1 METKQNRNSEIRRKT
16 SETDITLRLDIDGR
30 GTAEIGTGMPF
41 FDHVL
46 SSFARHGS
54 FDLYISAS
62 GDLETGP
69 HHLVEDVGICLG
81 KAIGECLKSK
91 EGIKRFAHSIICMD
105 ETEVT
110 LSLDIGGRSYLRF
123 DVDMASEMIGGYNTM
138 VTEDFFRALVTNSF
152 INLHI
157 KKNVGLNSH
166 HIIEAIFKAM
176 GITLHEA
183 TRITGGGIPSTKGTI

>member
-1 METKQNRNSEIRRKT
+1 MTTKQKRNSEVTRKT
-16 SETDITLRLDIDGR
+16 TETDIVLRLDIDGE
-30 GTAEIGTGMPF
+30 GKADINTGIPF

-54 FDLYISAS
+54 LDLYIAAS
-62 GDLETGP
+62 GDIEIGS
-69 HHLVEDVGICLG
+69 HHLVEDVGICMG
-81 KAIGECLKSK
+81 KAIGECLKEK
-91 EGIKRFAHSIICMD
+91 EGIKRFAHSIMCMD
-105 ETEVT
+105 EAEVT

-123 DVDMASEMIGGYNTM
+123 DADMQSEVIKGFNTM

-166 HIIEAIFKAM
+166 HIIESIFKAM
-176 GITLHEA
+176 GIILYEA
-183 TRITGGGIPSTKGTI
+183 TRITGRGIPSTKGTI